1 MVFECR
7 QHYSSSPMRPP
18 PSRHR
23 EAAGRGDPGWRL
35 PSVTVVLQARAA
47 PQPAAALDCRVG
59 LRPPRNDA
67 PKNARRASP
76 SASSRGRRPWR
87 SSAALCQTLPLG
99 WCAPCARPPPYWIA
113 TSASPPR
120 NDGMGRGGAGR
131 DWPGLGRAARAPA
144 PPSIVTAASPPPS
157 SRPQAGA
164 MPQLLAGDIFY
175 LPHHR
180 HREAAG
186 RGDPVR
192 RFASHRLTPAP
203 PRVKSQPKPATAPA
217 QPAPA
222 AIVIAAS

>member
-157 SRPQAGA
+157 SRGRRPW
-164 MPQLLAGDIFY
+164 
-175 LPHHR
+175 R
-180 HREAAG
+180 SSAAP
-186 RGDPVR
+186 RQ
-192 RFASHRLTPAP
+192 AP
-203 PRVKSQPKPATAPA
+203 PHPSPVPPKITAKPVPSA
-217 QPAPA
+217 HPTS
-222 AIVIAAS
+222 ASSYRY